1 MKLRAPWPA
10 DPPPGPF
17 RPRFWRSPLRGPW
30 LTGVLGLALLAGLMI
45 VGLTGFGSHA
55 AYEPGL
61 GSNALVPDDLPLT
74 FGWPTSPAWLY
85 AATQG
90 LHVSLGLAIVPLL
103 LAKLWSVIPRLFAWP
118 PFSSPAEAVERLAIA
133 LLVSSAVFLFATGV
147 ANAQYWYPFGF
158 NFVVAHYY
166 AAVIFVA
173 ALGAHVVV
181 KLPIAVRAIR
191 ARDGLAPLREDLART
206 RVEPVEEDGLVAAAP
221 AAATISRRGLLGL
234 VGGASLLVL
243 AGNAGQ
249 SIGGPLRQL
258 SLFAPRRTGGFPI
271 NKTASAAGV
280 TPAMAGDGYALVLRA
295 GERETRLSR
304 ADLLALPQREATLPI
319 ACVEG
324 WSSTQDW
331 SGVPISELARMAGAP
346 DAGEVRV
353 ESLQENGVLRQA
365 TLSRAQLHDGRALL
379 ALKVGGEDLSMDHGF
394 PARVIVPA
402 IPGVHA
408 TKWVGRMTF
417 S

>member
-17 RPRFWRSPLRGPW
+17 RPGFWRSPLRGPW
-30 LTGVLGLALLAGLMI
+30 LTAVLALALLAGLLV

-61 GSNALVPDDLPLT
+61 GENALVPTDLPLN
-74 FGWPTSPAWLY
+74 FGWPTQPAWLY

-90 LHVSLGLAIVPLL
+90 LHVSLGLAILPLL

-118 PFSSPAEAVERLAIA
+118 PFSSPAEAVERVAIG
-133 LLVSSAVFLFATGV
+133 LLVSSAIFLFATGI

-173 ALGAHVVV
+173 ALGAHLTI
-181 KLPIAVRAIR
+181 KLPVAVRAIR
-191 ARDGLAPLREDLART
+191 ARDGLAPLREDLAGT
-206 RVEPVEEDGLVAAAP
+206 RAEPVEDDGLVAAAP
-221 AAATISRRGLLGL
+221 AAATITRRGVLGL
-234 VGGASLLVL
+234 VGGASALILV
-243 AGNAGQ
+243 GNAGQ
-249 SIGGPLRQL
+249 SIGGPLRRL

-271 NKTASAAGV
+271 NKTARAAGV
-280 TPAMAGDGYALVLRA
+280 GPGMVGESYALVLAA
-295 GERETRLSR
+295 GDRELRLSR
-304 ADLLALPQREATLPI
+304 DELLALPQRTESLPI

-324 WSSTQDW
+324 WSSTQEW
-331 SGVPISELARMAGAP
+331 TGVPIAALARMAGSP
-346 DAGEVRV
+346 DAAEVLV
-353 ESLQENGVLRQA
+353 ESLQERGVLRQA
-365 TLSRAQLHDGRALL
+365 TLSSDQLHDPRALL

-402 IPGVHA
+402 LPGVHN
-408 TKWVGRMTF
+408 TKWVARMTF
-417 S
+417 A